1 MIHYRG
7 TQTTGREQAQARRR
21 RTKPIARPTKAAKLA
36 AWGRPNSGL
45 AKTSVVLS
53 EARRASF
60 SSFVGSS
67 GELTNTQLTMP
78 VEAPVAAQ
86 VERRAKPI
94 ELCIQSAPRGRRDDY
109 SKGDYSR
116 EMPESSGEPNSRF
129 DRRLGSPSC
138 YIERPRRLTATWCSA
153 ISESDRRDR
162 SAGILVA
169 GSTSRR
175 TRHIAV

>member
-94 ELCIQSAPRGRRDDY
+94 ERSQSDPAFRVP
-109 SKGDYSR
+109 R

>member
-86 VERRAKPI
+86 VERRAIGQPFLLHRAA
-94 ELCIQSAPRGRRDDY
+94 ETTH
-109 SKGDYSR
+109 GD
-116 EMPESSGEPNSRF
+116 
-129 DRRLGSPSC
+129 
-138 YIERPRRLTATWCSA
+138 
-153 ISESDRRDR
+153 
-162 SAGILVA
+162 LVFCNQRV
-169 GSTSRR
+169 G
-175 TRHIAV
+175 